1 MKALIATLSVAAA
14 LTFAA
19 PTFAG
24 PNTGQPSAAQRMMKL
39 AQHRQE
45 AARPYALTGHRDEA
59 RKSRWE
65 FKHVDFGASRHHRVF
80 VRTIAD

>member
-24 PNTGQPSAAQRMMKL
+24 PNTGQPSAAQRISNMIE
-39 AQHRQE
+39 HRAE
-45 AARPYALTGHRDEA
+45 TVKPYALTGAKTEA
-59 RKSRWE
+59 KTEWQA
-65 FKHVDFGASRHHRVF
+65 KHVNFGASRHQHLVVRVD
-80 VRTIAD
+80 AN